1 MEYMAQQMDSL
12 IEGSQVNYLEFA
24 EETTERIQK
33 FIDDHRYSWTV
44 EDIVNEYRN
53 KFVIG
58 DYISYSAKNIITN
71 FIKEFEYLTGLKK
84 Q

>member
-24 EETTERIQK
+24 EETTERIQN

-44 EDIVNEYRN
+44 EDIVKEYRT

-71 FIKEFEYLTGLKK
+71 FIKELELLTGLKK
-84 Q
+84 I